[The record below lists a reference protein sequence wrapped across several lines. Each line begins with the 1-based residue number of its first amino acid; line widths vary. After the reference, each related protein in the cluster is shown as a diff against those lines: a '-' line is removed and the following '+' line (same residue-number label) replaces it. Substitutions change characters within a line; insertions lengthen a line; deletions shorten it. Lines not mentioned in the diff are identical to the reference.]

1 MCFILHPWA
10 TRRASSS
17 SWSANGA
24 FDTTET
30 ASAPRDSNARR
41 AAPSSTV
48 QTRRWRGARRQ
59 GAAAAAANALY
70 MNDGATLDDLSEA
83 VTTLEETARTARR
96 VLGGAHPLTVDVETN
111 LQDAQATLAARE
123 TPLSLEDV

>member
-1 MCFILHPWA
+1 MCFILNPWA

-30 ASAPRDSNARR
+30 ASAPRDSSARS

-59 GAAAAAANALY
+59 GAVAGAANKRALAHVDEGPR
-70 MNDGATLDDLSEA
+70 NSK
-83 VTTLEETARTARR
+83 RR
-96 VLGGAHPLTVDVETN
+96 ASAASTEVRDVFLRKFMAPL
-111 LQDAQATLAARE
+111 L
-123 TPLSLEDV
+123 PL